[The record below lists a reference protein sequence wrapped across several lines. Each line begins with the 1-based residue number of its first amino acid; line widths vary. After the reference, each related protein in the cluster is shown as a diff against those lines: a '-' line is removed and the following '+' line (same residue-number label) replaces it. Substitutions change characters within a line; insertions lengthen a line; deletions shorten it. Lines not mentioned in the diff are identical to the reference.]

1 MHSRPKMSKNK
12 APKLDFIRTIV
23 ATDIANGKNESRL
36 VTRFPPEP
44 NGYLHIGHAKSICLN
59 FGLAGEYTQGVCHL
73 RFDDTNPAKED
84 TEYAEAIKED
94 VKWLGFDWGDN
105 LFYASDYFEQLYN
118 YAVQLIEMGKAY
130 VCSLNA
136 EEVREY
142 RGTLTEPGQDSPYRN
157 RTVEENLQLFSGMKN
172 GEYEEGSHVL
182 RAKIDMAAANINMRD
197 PAIYRI
203 RKLDHHRTGDKWC
216 IYPMYDFTHCLS
228 DATERITH
236 SLCTLEFADHR
247 PLYDWFLDVLQ
258 TKDHPQQIE
267 FSRLNL
273 TYTVMSKRKLMQLVQ
288 ENMVNGWDDPRML
301 TISGLRRRGYTPAS
315 IRDFCK
321 TIGISKRDSRTDMG
335 ILENS
340 IRNDLN
346 PIAPRRMGVLHPLKI
361 VITNYPED
369 REDEIICKNHPKDE
383 SMGTREVTFGREVW
397 IDRDDFME
405 DPPKKFFRLGP
416 GREVRLRFA
425 YLVTCDE
432 YIKNDAGEVVEL
444 RCTYDPESRGGSAPD
459 GRKVKGTI
467 QWVSVKHGIDCKVR
481 LYDRLFKSENPEEN
495 RDVDFKENLNPD
507 SLQVLTNCKVEP
519 AVADTKAGEQ
529 IQLERVGFF
538 CMDPQDS
545 KPDELVL
552 NRTVTLR
559 DNWAG
564 KQGTKTPKINKK

>member
-1 MHSRPKMSKNK
+1 MSKNK

-142 RGTLTEPGQDSPYRN
+142 RGTLTEPGKDSPYRN

-538 CMDPQDS
+538 CIDSQDS

>member
-1 MHSRPKMSKNK
+1 MSENNTS
-12 APKLDFIRTIV
+12 KLDFIRTI
-23 ATDIANGKNESRL
+23 IANDVKDGKNDSRV

-59 FGLAGEYTQGVCHL
+59 FGIATEYDQGICHL

-84 TEYAEAIKED
+84 SEYAEAIMAD
-94 VKWLGFDWGDN
+94 VKWLGFDWGEN
-105 LFYASDYFEQLYN
+105 LFHASDYFDKLYD
-118 YAVQLIEMGKAY
+118 YAVQLIKMGKAY

-142 RGTLTEPGQDSPYRN
+142 RGSLTQPGKNSPYRD
-157 RTVEENLQLFSGMKN
+157 RTVTENIELFTDMKN
-172 GEYEEGSHVL
+172 GKYDEGSHVL
-182 RAKIDMAAANINMRD
+182 RAKIDMASANINMRD

-203 RKLDHHRTGDKWC
+203 RKLNHHRTGDTWC

-228 DATERITH
+228 DATEHITH

-247 PLYDWFLDVLQ
+247 PLYDWALETLGTV
-258 TKDHPQQIE
+258 DHPQQIE

-288 ENMVNGWDDPRML
+288 EDMVESWDDPRML

-321 TIGISKRDSRTDMG
+321 TIGISKRDSRTDMS

-346 PIAPRRMGVLHPLKI
+346 PIAPRRMGVLKPLKI
-361 VITNYPED
+361 VITNYPD
-369 REDEIICKNHPKDE
+369 DKEDEIICKNHPKHE
-383 SMGTREVTFGREVW
+383 SMGTRTVTFGREIW

-432 YIKNDAGEVVEL
+432 YIKDDTGEVIEL

-467 QWVSVKHGIDCKVR
+467 QWVSVKHGIDCEVR
-481 LYDRLFKSENPEEN
+481 LYDRLFNRENPEE
-495 RDVDFKENLNPD
+495 DKEVDFKEHLNPD
-507 SLQVLTNCKVEP
+507 SLQVLNNCKVEP
-519 AVADTKAGEQ
+519 SLAETLVNDR

-538 CMDPQDS
+538 CIDS
-545 KPDELVL
+545 KKSTPENLVL

-559 DNWAG
+559 DNWTS
-564 KQGTKTPKINKK
+564 KQGKGKK